1 MTSTTTITDDP
12 APSPVPSVPDSVPA
26 KTAPGLRTV
35 GGVIL
40 PSKTWVPFVAGAI
53 GGMSGAVLTAPLD
66 VVKTR
71 LQSDFYKERLHTVK
85 AVGAAQSRFGVL
97 KHLVETGVIL
107 RYHSS
112 TSRIPAIYTIRGKV

>member
-1 MTSTTTITDDP
+1 MTTTTTTTITDDP
-12 APSPVPSVPDSVPA
+12 SPSPLPSIPDETA
-26 KTAPGLRTV
+26 RKTSDLRTV

-71 LQSDFYKERLHTVK
+71 LQSDFYKERLQTAK
-85 AVGAAQSRFGVL
+85 AVGSVKSRFGVWR
-97 KHLVETGVIL
+97 HLAETGVIL
-107 RYHSS
+107 R
-112 TSRIPAIYTIRGKV
+112 

>member
-1 MTSTTTITDDP
+1 MSQITDN
-12 APSPVPSVPDSVPA
+12 PSPKAIPSITDTLPSRPDQ
-26 KTAPGLRTV
+26 LRKV

-71 LQSDFYKERLHTVK
+71 LQSDFYRDRIQAAVK
-85 AVGAAQSRFGVL
+85 PGTSRFGVWRHL
-97 KHLVETGVIL
+97 KETAVIL
-107 RYHSS
+107 RYFYSLM
-112 TSRIPAIYTIRGKV
+112 

>member
-1 MTSTTTITDDP
+1 MSHIADDSGSDIH
-12 APSPVPSVPDSVPA
+12 PSIPSRRPEQ
-26 KTAPGLRTV
+26 LRKV

-71 LQSDFYKERLHTVK
+71 LQSDFYKERLQATK
-85 AVGAAQSRFGVL
+85 AVGTAKSQFGVL
-97 KHLVETGVIL
+97 RHLVETGVIL
-107 RYHSS
+107 RYH
-112 TSRIPAIYTIRGKV
+112 ILEN